1 MADDDIKFVKENSLA
16 SKPITESDLDKPS
29 IVIGFM
35 KNEKGSGGKQ
45 TKGGIREIRKR
56 GDVYDIYHGDELR
69 PSSRDVPKEEILRL
83 YSQEATSGYMY
94 KTTSRQDPKLAK
106 WINIDDEDIYINR
119 LTDKDPLSPLKFIGE
134 SKKPVA
140 EIDYNAKIRDG
151 SITVRE
157 AFEAVLAKPK
167 LSSSNKGDI
176 SSLLNKLPDEGID
189 LNARYFDVY
198 ETKEFME
205 ALDYTTNT
213 TGVHRYK
220 EFGAFETQL
229 EGLVRFSKRNKSY
242 DRISDS
248 SKAKGLA
255 SSIGLKGTQLR
266 GKDPMRGLVPSK
278 SFDRIFHQALS
289 EPESSEVDTKR
300 GRDRVKVIDQQAAD
314 YLIYEKYTGQRLESN
329 IGADGLKISD
339 FNFYTDKNN
348 NTVVEVAEKVSGNKT
363 RPAVIYTGEFA
374 EFLRN
379 KVESTKATLPPD
391 ADPSKVN
398 LFQTTVRATDKL
410 WNDRVRPQLEKEFRK
425 QLPAGKGGS
434 HSVVRK
440 ILARQLVQEFEM
452 PRDAVKSWMGHAG
465 AGVNASGD
473 ILDESYTGAVPDKRV
488 GELTNV
494 LIRSDARNTPN
505 VNNINS
511 LFVQRGAG
519 FSQEVLFDIPETIE
533 LGESATLTESKAT
546 TRSGEQL
553 SPGEREELS
562 AQASRR
568 AVKLEIGTE
577 KYRQQLGEIRSRAAQ
592 SAPQATKPTVESP
605 TPKNFD
611 DLSPDT
617 KGFLERNGIDF
628 DSLVKNFG
636 KKTTKV
642 LVGALGVETARQ
654 IVTEPAAV
662 AAEVGLEAGAR
673 ALGLAAA
680 PAAAVPMMLAPS
692 ELASGELRP
701 EDRPPQD
708 PAGPYAGQDF
718 IPAPEVEETDDDM
731 MARVA
736 TQDSGMIPEPSRVP
750 EAAPAQDQG
759 FLSR

>member
-1 MADDDIKFVKENSLA
+1 MAKDDIKFVKENSLA
-16 SKPITESDLDKPS
+16 AKPITAKDLDKPS
-29 IVIGFM
+29 VIVGFM
-35 KNEKGSGGKQ
+35 KNEKGSGGQQ
-45 TKGGIREIRKR
+45 TKGKIIEIKKR
-56 GDVYDIYHGDELR
+56 GDVYDIYTGDELR
-69 PSSRDVPKEEILRL
+69 PSQQGIPKEEVLRL

-94 KTTSRQDPKLAK
+94 KAESKADPKLSR
-106 WINIDDEDIYINR
+106 WIDIDDEDIYTNR
-119 LTDKDPLSPLKFIGE
+119 LVDLDPDEVAKKGLPPLQFIEDKEANKS
-134 SKKPVA
+134 VA
-140 EIDYNAKIRDG
+140 DVDYNAKIRDG

-167 LSSSNKGDI
+167 LSDSNKENI
-176 SSLLNKLPDEGID
+176 RSLLNKLPDEGID
-189 LNARYFDVY
+189 LNAKYFDVY

-229 EGLVRFSKRNKSY
+229 EGLVRLSKRNKSY

-248 SKAKGLA
+248 GKVKGLA
-255 SSIGLKGTQLR
+255 SSSGLTGTQLR
-266 GKDPMRGLVPSK
+266 GKDPMRGLIPSK
-278 SFDRIFHQALS
+278 AFDRIFHQALS

-300 GRDRVKVIDQQAAD
+300 GRDKVKVIDQEAAD

-329 IGADGLKISD
+329 IGPDGLKISD

-348 NTVVEVAEKVSGNKT
+348 NTVVEIAEKVSGNKT

-379 KVESTKATLPPD
+379 KVESRKATLSPD
-391 ADPSKVN
+391 ADTSKVN

-410 WNDRVRPQLEKEFRK
+410 WNERIRPQLEKEFRK

-440 ILARQLVQEFEM
+440 ILARQLIQEFEM

-465 AGVNASGD
+465 AGVNAAGD

-511 LFVQRGAG
+511 LFIQRGAG

-553 SPGEREELS
+553 TPGEKEELS

-568 AVKLEIGTE
+568 AVKLDIGTE
-577 KYRQQLGEIRSRAAQ
+577 KLRQQLSELQ
-592 SAPQATKPTVESP
+592 S
-605 TPKNFD
+605 
-611 DLSPDT
+611 
-617 KGFLERNGIDF
+617 ERR
-628 DSLVKNFG
+628 
-636 KKTTKV
+636 
-642 LVGALGVETARQ
+642 TARATPIDSPLTTPASVDEAYPGMAEKAAAKGVDLDKLLTGIADKLPGPVKRAFGPLMIGATTAASIATQ
-654 IVTEPAAV
+654 TEV
-662 AAEVGLEAGAR
+662 SEAAEQAGVPKPLAEAAGTVAGASEF
-673 ALGLAAA
+673 A
-680 PAAAVPMMLAPS
+680 PITYSDVEAMAK
-692 ELASGELRP
+692 GR
-701 EDRPPQD
+701 QD
-708 PAGPYAGQDF
+708 PDPFGVT
-718 IPAPEVEETDDDM
+718 PASRIAAEEEMYPGSTGFVE
-731 MARVA
+731 
-736 TQDSGMIPEPSRVP
+736 QGIP
-750 EAAPAQDQG
+750 EAAPAEQQG
-759 FLSR
+759 FLSN

>member
-1 MADDDIKFVKENSLA
+1 MAEPTDISKNMSTAEKMVKDGTLAFRQYMDIPYIPEEEEFLFEEFGGKPGQGRIKTPKKLTVKQAFALLDYSGFPLADENAKFSIASSIKLSAPELFDDASFKAYEKKFGKVMEMQEKGASA
-16 SKPITESDLDKPS
+16 SKNITTAKTS
-29 IVIGFM
+29 
-35 KNEKGSGGKQ
+35 
-45 TKGGIREIRKR
+45 
-56 GDVYDIYHGDELR
+56 
-69 PSSRDVPKEEILRL
+69 
-83 YSQEATSGYMY
+83 EA
-94 KTTSRQDPKLAK
+94 A
-106 WINIDDEDIYINR
+106 N
-119 LTDKDPLSPLKFIGE
+119 
-134 SKKPVA
+134 KPVA
-140 EIDYNAKIRDG
+140 DVDYNAKIRDG

-167 LSSSNKGDI
+167 LSDSNRDNI

-189 LNARYFDVY
+189 LNAKYFDVY

-229 EGLVRFSKRNKSY
+229 EGLVRLSKRNKSY
-242 DRISDS
+242 DRISDTG
-248 SKAKGLA
+248 KAKGLA
-255 SSIGLKGTQLR
+255 SSIGLTGTQLR

-278 SFDRIFHQALS
+278 AFDRIFHQALS

-300 GRDRVKVIDQQAAD
+300 GRDKVKVIDQEAAD

-329 IGADGLKISD
+329 IGPDGLKISD

-348 NTVVEVAEKVSGNKT
+348 NTVVEIAEKVSGNKT

-410 WNDRVRPQLEKEFRK
+410 WNERIRPQLEKEFRK
-425 QLPAGKGGS
+425 QLPKGKGGS

-440 ILARQLVQEFEM
+440 ILARQLIQEFEM

-465 AGVNASGD
+465 AGVDAAGD

-505 VNNINS
+505 VNNVNS

-519 FSQEVLFDIPETIE
+519 FSQEVLFEIPETIE
-533 LGESATLTESKAT
+533 LGENATLTESKAI
-546 TRSGEQL
+546 TRSGDQL
-553 SPGEREELS
+553 TPGEREELS

-568 AVKLEIGTE
+568 AVKLELGTE
-577 KYRQQLGEIRSRAAQ
+577 KYRQQLSELQSERRTAKAPPIDAPLEIGESVSSSLDEALRSVGFDNPSQTIDDILESVKSGGRKAAEILD
-592 SAPQATKPTVESP
+592 K
-605 TPKNFD
+605 TPKPIKKIVPGATVASGYMAGKSKAEELGASPIVQELVGGVYGASE
-611 DLSPDT
+611 LSP
-617 KGFLERNGIDF
+617 GL
-628 DSLVKNFG
+628 SLSDAQDLAEGRQDPDLFG
-636 KKTTKV
+636 
-642 LVGALGVETARQ
+642 
-654 IVTEPAAV
+654 VTPASRI
-662 AAEVGLEAGAR
+662 AAEEEMYPGSTG
-673 ALGLAAA
+673 
-680 PAAAVPMMLAPS
+680 
-692 ELASGELRP
+692 
-701 EDRPPQD
+701 
-708 PAGPYAGQDF
+708 F
-718 IPAPEVEETDDDM
+718 VE
-731 MARVA
+731 
-736 TQDSGMIPEPSRVP
+736 QGVP
-750 EAAPAQDQG
+750 EAAPAEQQG

>member
-1 MADDDIKFVKENSLA
+1 M
-16 SKPITESDLDKPS
+16 
-29 IVIGFM
+29 
-35 KNEKGSGGKQ
+35 
-45 TKGGIREIRKR
+45 
-56 GDVYDIYHGDELR
+56 
-69 PSSRDVPKEEILRL
+69 
-83 YSQEATSGYMY
+83 
-94 KTTSRQDPKLAK
+94 
-106 WINIDDEDIYINR
+106 
-119 LTDKDPLSPLKFIGE
+119 
-134 SKKPVA
+134 A

-167 LSSSNKGDI
+167 LSKSNTDAVK
-176 SSLLNKLPDEGID
+176 SLLSKVPDEGID
-189 LNARYFDVY
+189 LDARYFDVY
-198 ETKEFME
+198 DTEEFMK

-229 EGLVRFSKRNKSY
+229 EGLVRLSKRNKPY
-242 DRISDS
+242 DRLSDKN
-248 SKAKGLA
+248 KAKGLA
-255 SSIGLKGTQLR
+255 SNLGLTGTQLR

-278 SFDRIFHQALS
+278 AFDRIFHQALS

-300 GRDRVKVIDQQAAD
+300 GRDKVKVIDQQAAD

-329 IGADGLKISD
+329 IGPDGLKISD
-339 FNFYTDKNN
+339 FNFYTDKNG
-348 NTVVEVAEKVSGNKT
+348 NTVVEIAEKVSGTKT
-363 RPAVIYTGEFA
+363 RPAVVYSGEFA

-379 KVESTKATLPPD
+379 KVESTKGTLPPD

-410 WNDRVRPQLEKEFRK
+410 WNDRIRPQLEKEFRK

-465 AGVNASGD
+465 AGVDSSGD

-511 LFVQRGAG
+511 LFIQRGAG

-533 LGESATLTESKAT
+533 LGESATLTESKAI
-546 TRSGEQL
+546 TREL
-553 SPGEREELS
+553 SPGEVEDLS
-562 AQASRR
+562 SQGFNRAARR
-568 AVKLEIGTE
+568 DIATE
-577 KYRQQLGEIRSRAAQ
+577 KLRQQLSQIRSEAAQ
-592 SAPQATKPTVESP
+592 SAPRVQDTAPATVAEQY
-605 TPKNFD
+605 
-611 DLSPDT
+611 PDMDAKAEA
-617 KGFLERNGIDF
+617 KGVNRQN
-628 DSLVKNFG
+628 LVAKMLDRLG
-636 KKTTKV
+636 KGVK
-642 LVGALGVETARQ
+642 GALIIELGRQ
-654 IVTEPAAV
+654 VIDAPLDTVGEIAK
-662 AAEVGLEAGAR
+662 EVGIEGAARIAG
-673 ALGLAAA
+673 LGVA
-680 PAAAVPMMLAPS
+680 PAAAIPMILSPTDTAPS
-692 ELASGELRP
+692 TVDDTLDDPSTEYSFTPARP
-701 EDRPPQD
+701 NGPMPLFDERGMVTGSPP
-708 PAGPYAGQDF
+708 
-718 IPAPEVEETDDDM
+718 
-731 MARVA
+731 
-736 TQDSGMIPEPSRVP
+736 QDSGMIPEPSRVP